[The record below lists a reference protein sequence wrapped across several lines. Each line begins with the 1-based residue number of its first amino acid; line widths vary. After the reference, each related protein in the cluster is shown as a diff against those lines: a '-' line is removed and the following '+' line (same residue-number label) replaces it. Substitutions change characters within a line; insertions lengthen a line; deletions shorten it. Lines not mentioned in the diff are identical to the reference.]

1 MTKKQC
7 NLTHF
12 GQAHGSPF
20 TIPPLNSIN
29 WQANN
34 IPAQELINGSIPVS
48 FLDGNPQTK
57 QVLRYIA
64 NRKKLPEIDTH
75 ITKDQVSKG
84 FRRWR
89 ETTSMSP
96 SGCHLGLRHIATFP
110 ILEDESLETTRQQIL
125 QAQTNIVNLPLKMAS
140 PQSDGKLL

>member
-1 MTKKQC
+1 LTYILVPENFDPTTYPYDPSNITSWEAVHDQEAVQNLIQKR

-34 IPAQELINGSIPVS
+34 IPAQELIKGSILVS
-48 FLDGNPQTK
+48 FLDGNPQTE

-84 FRRWR
+84 FR
-89 ETTSMSP
+89 
-96 SGCHLGLRHIATFP
+96 
-110 ILEDESLETTRQQIL
+110 
-125 QAQTNIVNLPLKMAS
+125 
-140 PQSDGKLL
+140 